1 MQCIFYILNHFLL
14 QVVDI
19 VRTNV
24 RAILQRVWRAS
35 EVDNLRLCRVFSR
48 VFNRLLWSHGQGLWN
63 CFSNLGYVALWVMY
77 THNKSNLVSRA
88 FYLALGRGEK
98 RPFPVPPP
106 SQGKDLWNEVSTNQV
121 SLESQRPTFLSSKRW
136 RLCCNAKHVNSYIAD
151 REQGCRSGESARLP
165 PMWPGFYY
173 MWVEFV
179 VGYRLLR
186 GFFYGFSCFQ
196 NSNSIRMRTRVKSS

>member
-77 THNKSNLVSRA
+77 TYNKSNLVSRA
-88 FYLALGRGEK
+88 FSLA
-98 RPFPVPPP
+98 PFPTQLP
-106 SQGKDLWNEVSTNQV
+106 SQRKGPGNEVAPSRLMLQR
-121 SLESQRPTFLSSKRW
+121 LEWALAWTACHLYQPKAVETLIHLKHYGYYFFIVCKIYFLCQK
-136 RLCCNAKHVNSYIAD
+136 LLKH
-151 REQGCRSGESARLP
+151 
-165 PMWPGFYY
+165 
-173 MWVEFV
+173 
-179 VGYRLLR
+179 
-186 GFFYGFSCFQ
+186 
-196 NSNSIRMRTRVKSS
+196 